1 MNVDNLNSTEKKVYW
16 KTFYEQRL
24 IIDKFRE
31 DMILFNPE
39 WNIIDSQGLEDA
51 VKQVFDGNYED
62 DAAQKAVEN
71 FRSEQLAID
80 LQIAF
85 DLQCQF
91 EDETF

>member
-1 MNVDNLNSTEKKVYW
+1 MMT
-16 KTFYEQRL
+16 
-24 IIDKFRE
+24 
-31 DMILFNPE
+31 FNPE
-39 WNIIDSQGLEDA
+39 WETIDSQGLVEA
-51 VKQVFDGNYED
+51 VKQVFDGNFEV
-62 DAAQKAVEN
+62 DAAKKAVEN

>member
-1 MNVDNLNSTEKKVYW
+1 MNVDHLNSVEKKVYW
-16 KTFYEQRL
+16 KTFFEQRL
-24 IIDKFRE
+24 IINKFRE

-51 VKQVFDGNYED
+51 VKQVFNGNYEA
-62 DAAQKAVEN
+62 DAAKKAVEN
-71 FRSEQLAID
+71 YRSEQLAID